1 MRFEHLGLTKM
12 LAVLVPFA
20 LALSF
25 VGCSG
30 ESSTA
35 ADGNFDDPENSAIDD
50 DSSGKD
56 SSSSSSS
63 SSKKNDSSGKDDSS
77 SSSKKDG
84 SSSSKKERFDNVNVP
99 DVEIGKC
106 DFKQDDY
113 GPMLTLKLKMTILMR
128 CTVSVSLMA
137 SISRIQR
144 ILSSVGPRLPKS
156 VNRRRV
162 KKRVKMFS

>member
-50 DSSGKD
+50 
-56 SSSSSSS
+56 
-63 SSKKNDSSGKDDSS
+63 DSSGKDDSS